1 MPDNDRKSPKKI
13 KRNKS
18 LVYIL
23 ETVFLLFVIAILFVI
38 ISTSESS
45 QTVVKEEDDYGPV
58 ESYAKTQV
66 DPVMVI
72 DESKASDR
80 ENAGQEYVSQGGSDV
95 TGEEEQDALSG
106 QEADIDTGPQRILF
120 IGDSRTIDMFAD
132 SNDELTGY
140 DGGDDI
146 VVYARHGY
154 GFDYMKDV
162 ISSYG
167 TENFDLLVTWMGA
180 NDGGEF
186 QRYGSYYDKLLS
198 QGVKLVVCTVGPT
211 DDGGLVQADHPN
223 YENSRMQAFNTELV
237 KWAGAN
243 DVEVIDLY
251 NYIGD
256 SATISIDPADGI
268 HYLPR
273 PTTELWQYIVS
284 RIK

>member
-1 MPDNDRKSPKKI
+1 M
-13 KRNKS
+13 
-18 LVYIL
+18 LAVL
-23 ETVFLLFVIAILFVI
+23 AILFVI

-45 QTVVKEEDDYGPV
+45 QAVVKVEDDYGPV
-58 ESYAKTQV
+58 ESKTEAQA

-72 DESKASDR
+72 VEGSAADSV
-80 ENAGQEYVSQGGSDV
+80 NAGQEDISQSGSDV
-95 TGEEEQDALSG
+95 DGEEEQDAVSG
-106 QEADIDTGPQRILF
+106 QEEDSDTGPQRVLF

-167 TENFDLLVTWMGA
+167 TENFDMLVTWMGA

-186 QRYGSYYDKLLS
+186 QRYGSYYDELLS
-198 QGVKLVVCTVGPT
+198 RGVKLKVCTVGPT
-211 DDGGLVQADHPN
+211 NDGNLVAGDHPN

-237 KWAGAN
+237 KWAGRN
-243 DVEVIDLY
+243 NIEVIDLY